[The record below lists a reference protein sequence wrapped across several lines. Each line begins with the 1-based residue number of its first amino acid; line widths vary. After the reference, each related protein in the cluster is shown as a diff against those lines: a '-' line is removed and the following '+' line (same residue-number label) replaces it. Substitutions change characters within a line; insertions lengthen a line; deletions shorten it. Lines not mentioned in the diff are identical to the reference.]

1 MNKSSKKIK
10 YMINEVEE
18 ESEDTNIDGI
28 KVVDNHIY
36 FYYDI
41 TIKSILDLT
50 ESIKKLSKE
59 LLVFNIQY
67 NTNIEIY
74 LHINSDGGDVFAVL
88 SIINLIENNT
98 ININTIIEGKAA
110 SSATILAMAGKKRQI
125 TKNSYML
132 IHNISSGF
140 WGKMHE
146 IEDEVKNLSLLTTDI
161 KKLYRKYTNITSKQ
175 LDQLLKKDLLLD
187 ANTCL
192 QYGFIDEIV

>member
-1 MNKSSKKIK
+1 MNKSINEKKF
-10 YMINEVEE
+10 MLNEVEE
-18 ESEDTNIDGI
+18 ENENNIDSI
-28 KVVDNHIY
+28 KVIDNHIY
-36 FYYDI
+36 FYSEI

-50 ESIKKLSKE
+50 ESIKNISNK

-74 LHINSDGGDVFAVL
+74 LHINSDGGDVFGVL

-98 ININTIIEGKAA
+98 ININTIIEGNAA
-110 SSATILAMAGKKRQI
+110 SSATILAMTGKHRQI
-125 TKNSYML
+125 TQHSYML

-146 IEDEVKNLSLLTTDI
+146 IEDEVKNLNLLTSDI
-161 KKLYRKYTNITSKQ
+161 KKLYRKYTNITAKQ

-192 QYGFIDEIV
+192 KYGFIDEII

>member
-1 MNKSSKKIK
+1 MNKSSKGKK
-10 YMINEVEE
+10 FMLNEVDEE
-18 ESEDTNIDGI
+18 TEDTNIDGI

-67 NTNIEIY
+67 STNIEIY

-98 ININTIIEGKAA
+98 ININTIGVSTPSTIILNNTTIPSPIFSG
-110 SSATILAMAGKKRQI
+110 SYNTIL
-125 TKNSYML
+125 
-132 IHNISSGF
+132 
-140 WGKMHE
+140 
-146 IEDEVKNLSLLTTDI
+146 
-161 KKLYRKYTNITSKQ
+161 
-175 LDQLLKKDLLLD
+175 
-187 ANTCL
+187 
-192 QYGFIDEIV
+192 